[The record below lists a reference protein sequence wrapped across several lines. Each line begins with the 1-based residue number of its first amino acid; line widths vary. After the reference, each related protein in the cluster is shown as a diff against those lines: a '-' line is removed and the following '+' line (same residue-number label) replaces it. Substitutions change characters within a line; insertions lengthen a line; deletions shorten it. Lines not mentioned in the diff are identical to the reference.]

1 MSEDKVESVQEEV
14 VDRKELLEQQFAEV
28 ERAEAQEPQAAQA
41 QARDESGKY
50 AKSVKAEPAAQPEAE
65 QPVWKRPP
73 ASWKKDYHEPWNTV
87 DDKIKEYVWQR
98 EEQMK
103 RGSAA
108 LMSKAQFADAMN
120 DAIQPYVNT
129 IRGLGITPEA
139 AVSSLMKADH
149 TLRTADPQ
157 QKLQYFM
164 QLAQQYGIDLNGA
177 QGQAQ
182 PQQSQQQAY
191 NPFLNELNALRGEF
205 MGWKQQ
211 QEAAENQ
218 QLMSQIGEFAEKA
231 EHFEAVREAM
241 IPLLQSGAAQTLE
254 DAYDMAVWSNPDIRA
269 TMLDALQAKNAAAQ
283 SVEKNRAAKAARA
296 AAVSVRSSTPGT
308 HTAPK
313 AQDRRSLLAEQFDA
327 MNERL

>member
-1 MSEDKVESVQEEV
+1 MSVDKAESVQEEI
-14 VDRKELLEQQFAEV
+14 VDRKELLEQQFAEA
-28 ERAEAQEPQAAQA
+28 ERAEMQEPQAASEQP
-41 QARDESGKY
+41 RDDGGKF
-50 AKSVKAEPAAQPEAE
+50 AKSATPEPVAAPDEPP
-65 QPVWKRPP
+65 PVWKRPP
-73 ASWKKDYHEPWNTV
+73 ASWKKDYHEPWNAV

-120 DAIQPYVNT
+120 DAIQPYANT
-129 IRGLGITPEA
+129 IRGLGITPEV
-139 AVSSLMKADH
+139 AVQSLMKADH

-177 QGQAQ
+177 QGQ
-182 PQQSQQQAY
+182 PQTQTQQAY
-191 NPFLNELNALRGEF
+191 NPFLNELTALRGEF
-205 MGWKQQ
+205 LGWKQQ
-211 QEAAENQ
+211 QEAAKNQ
-218 QLMSQIGEFAEKA
+218 QVMNYIGDFAEKA
-231 EHFEAVREAM
+231 EHFESVREAM
-241 IPLLQSGAAQTLE
+241 IPLLESGAAQTLE

-269 TMLDALQAKNAAAQ
+269 TMLDALQAKNTAAQ

-313 AQDRRSLLAEQFDA
+313 AQDRRALLAEQFDA